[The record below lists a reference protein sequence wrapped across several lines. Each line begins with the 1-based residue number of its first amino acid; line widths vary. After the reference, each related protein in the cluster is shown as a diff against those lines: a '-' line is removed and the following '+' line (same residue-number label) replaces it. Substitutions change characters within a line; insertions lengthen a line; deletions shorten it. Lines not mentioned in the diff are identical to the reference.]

1 MLIGCGNSAVLSKFI
16 GTVIGNDICICI
28 LSISC
33 FITGQSSSKLCFRF
47 WNNRSLCIIRA
58 FAVLFIEADITGFQ
72 CCGGSSQ
79 TVGNLHI
86 TGQVVFAVYVV
97 AVGQLACQYVQH
109 VSYAV
114 LVIHCNTGVIGNHA
128 YNGACCCT
136 LDNSVACCVVFSC
149 FTVAG
154 MSVENIG
161 VTAVFINGQTA
172 AVLLEDI
179 ACFSISFTADKLLQ
193 AAVMIII
200 IALAF
205 IGPLRTVGKQHI
217 YFTGTVIIENGT
229 FEIGFVGI
237 HAQGQNALILLL
249 ILNQDVAFNLYITA
263 AFCRNNGTVL
273 QLGIDRQLAAADNS
287 STSHSRLNCAA
298 ADISGRCLIDIVG
311 RVTASY
317 GNNIA
322 VIAYIQVN
330 HAGNLQVGTAG
341 IFPYLN
347 SVFNLRLAGME
358 FYSIF
363 PTVGIIDGQAGKS
376 LAVAVGTLLVSTCNV
391 NTAQLACTQKAA
403 FSRKLHTLN
412 VVDYQIG
419 RANMNSVRTYS
430 PYVINSF
437 RLVDIQCQIKTM
449 ALHINGNR
457 FVSGYIDTAK
467 HRCPMVKILVRCIRL

>member
-1 MLIGCGNSAVLSKFI
+1 
-16 GTVIGNDICICI
+16 
-28 LSISC
+28 
-33 FITGQSSSKLCFRF
+33 
-47 WNNRSLCIIRA
+47 
-58 FAVLFIEADITGFQ
+58 
-72 CCGGSSQ
+72 
-79 TVGNLHI
+79 
-86 TGQVVFAVYVV
+86 
-97 AVGQLACQYVQH
+97 
-109 VSYAV
+109 
-114 LVIHCNTGVIGNHA
+114 
-128 YNGACCCT
+128 
-136 LDNSVACCVVFSC
+136 
-149 FTVAG
+149 

-179 ACFSISFTADKLLQ
+179 ACFGISFTAGKLVQ
-193 AAVMIII
+193 AAVMIIK

-205 IGPLRTVGKQHI
+205 ISPLRTVGKQHI

-249 ILNQDVAFNLYITA
+249 ILNQNIAFNLYITA
-263 AFCRNNGTVL
+263 AFCRNNGAVL

-287 STSHSRLNCAA
+287 CTSHSRLNCAA
-298 ADISGRCLIDIVG
+298 ADISGRCLVDIVRG
-311 RVTASY
+311 VTASY

-330 HAGNLQVGTAG
+330 HAGNFQIGTAG

-363 PTVGIIDGQAGKS
+363 QPVGIIDGQASKS
-376 LAVAVGTLLVSTCNV
+376 LAVAVGALLVSTCNV
-391 NTAQLACTQKAA
+391 NTAQLACTQKAT